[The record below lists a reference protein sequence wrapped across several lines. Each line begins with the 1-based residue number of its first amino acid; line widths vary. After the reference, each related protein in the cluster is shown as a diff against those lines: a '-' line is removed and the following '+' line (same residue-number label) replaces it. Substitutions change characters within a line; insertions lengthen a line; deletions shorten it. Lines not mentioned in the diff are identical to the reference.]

1 MRLMFAAAIA
11 IFLLIYYLS
20 RGKKGVGEF
29 REIITNFLG
38 NSVGK
43 YVLITG
49 VTSAILLILML
60 VTGLITFQEILE
72 MERLEFEI
80 CPYCL

>member
-1 MRLMFAAAIA
+1 MRLMFAAAIS
-11 IFLLIYYLS
+11 IFLLTYYLS
-20 RGKKGVGEF
+20 RGKKGIGDF
-29 REIITNFLG
+29 QGIITNFLG
-38 NSVGK
+38 NSIGK
-43 YVLITG
+43 YILIAG

-72 MERLEFEI
+72 MERLELEI

>member
-20 RGKKGVGEF
+20 RGKKGIGEF
-29 REIITNFLG
+29 QGIITNFLG
-38 NSVGK
+38 NSIGK
-43 YVLITG
+43 YILITG
-49 VTSAILLILML
+49 VVSGILLSLML
-60 VTGLITFQEILE
+60 VTGQIAFKELLEI
-72 MERLEFEI
+72 ERLELEI